1 MRCERVAP
9 GRSGISFAEALVRE
23 LDDSPVSVTALMP
36 GPTETSFFHRAGM
49 QDTLVAVS
57 RSPYPSVAV
66 SPDQTEPVSSAIRPL
81 GRPCDHS
88 VGLPTVG

>member
-57 RSPYPSVAV
+57 RSPYPSVVV
-66 SPDQTEPVSSAIRPL
+66 SPDQTEP
-81 GRPCDHS
+81 GRRQSDRWVAPATTASDCRQ
-88 VGLPTVG
+88 